1 MALGTRE
8 LLMVIRARDVASR
21 VLREVGTNVGGL
33 GNPANASAAALFN
46 LGAALTGV
54 GVTLGTIGAA
64 GLAFFNDAT
73 DAAIAYNREAAL
85 TKTQVTE
92 VGVSVSDLA
101 DIGRRVAGEI
111 PAPFDQMQTAL
122 YDIFS
127 SVDVGVN
134 EAERLLRKFSIGA
147 VAGQVDIQ
155 TAARSTISILN
166 AYQLPVTE
174 VNRIMDLQFQL
185 VRKGVGT
192 YEEFNTA
199 LGRAIPAALSA

>member
-127 SVDVGVN
+127 SMDVGVN

-155 TAARSTISILN
+155 TAARSTISI
-166 AYQLPVTE
+166 
-174 VNRIMDLQFQL
+174 
-185 VRKGVGT
+185 
-192 YEEFNTA
+192 
-199 LGRAIPAALSA
+199 